1 MLRKTSC
8 GTGLSA
14 KARGLQRSRIS
25 SWTGKSLGAG
35 FCMSSTFPS
44 ALRYSMIQGSG
55 RCISTTCA
63 LPTSADA
70 GSSVTGFSGHLL
82 DHFCIDGDI
91 DVVAD
96 HHAAIVQSGVPFNT
110 KVLAIDS

>member
-35 FCMSSTFPS
+35 LCINSTFPS
-44 ALRYSMIQGSG
+44 AISHSMTQTE
-55 RCISTTCA
+55 RAMHSTTRA
-63 LPTSADA
+63 FPNSADA
-70 GSSVTGFSGHLL
+70 VSSVARFSWCLL
-82 DHFCIDGDI
+82 DHFGIDGDI

-96 HHAAIVQSGVPFNT
+96 YHAA
-110 KVLAIDS
+110 